1 MVESEI
7 KKLEHLVDELL
18 SACQHLRHENSLLR
32 ERQAALVNE
41 RAGLIEKNE
50 QARLRVESMIMRLKT
65 LEREV

>member
-7 KKLEHLVDELL
+7 KKLESLVDDLVGI
-18 SACQHLRHENSLLR
+18 CQSLRQENSLLR
-32 ERQAALVNE
+32 ERQTALVSE

>member
-7 KKLEHLVDELL
+7 KKLENLVDDLVGI
-18 SACQHLRHENSLLR
+18 CQGLRQENSLLR
-32 ERQAALVNE
+32 ERQTALVSE

-50 QARLRVESMIMRLKT
+50 QARLRVESMIMRLKI